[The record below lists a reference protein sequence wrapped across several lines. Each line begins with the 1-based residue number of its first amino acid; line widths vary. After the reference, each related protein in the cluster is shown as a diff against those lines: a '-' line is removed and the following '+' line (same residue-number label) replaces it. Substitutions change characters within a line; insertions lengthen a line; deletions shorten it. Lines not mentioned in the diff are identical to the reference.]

1 MDKDDLYELLKA
13 NKIEFK
19 IFDHEPLYTV
29 EDSKNLRGKIDGAHS
44 KNLFLRDQ
52 KKNFFLLS
60 LLEDV
65 QIDLKKITEPLNSK
79 KLSFAQPNY
88 LKELMN
94 IEPGSVSPFG
104 LINDTEKKITF
115 FLDQNFLDYEYVN
128 FHPLSN
134 TATVQIK
141 PKELCSFIE
150 SNHKSVNFLDVTGF
164 LKEA

>member
-29 EDSKNLRGKIDGAHS
+29 EDSKNLRGKIEGAHS

-65 QIDLKKITEPLNSK
+65 QIDLKKIIQPTLLE
-79 KLSFAQPNY
+79 LSFAQPNY

-94 IEPGSVSPFG
+94 IEPGSVSPFS
-104 LINDTEKKITF
+104 LILFLEKNYILSRSKF
-115 FLDQNFLDYEYVN
+115 FRL
-128 FHPLSN
+128 
-134 TATVQIK
+134 
-141 PKELCSFIE
+141 
-150 SNHKSVNFLDVTGF
+150 
-164 LKEA
+164 

>member
-1 MDKDDLYELLKA
+1 MDKNSLYDLLQE
-13 NKIEFK
+13 NGIEFK
-19 IFDHEPLYTV
+19 IFDHKPLYTV
-29 EDSKNLRGKIDGAHS
+29 EDSKNLRGKIEGAHS

-60 LLEDV
+60 LLEDT
-65 QIDLKKITEPLNSK
+65 QIDLKKIIQPLNSK

-104 LINDTEKKITF
+104 LLNDIEKKINF
-115 FLDQNFLDYEYVN
+115 FLDQKFLEYEYVN
-128 FHPLSN
+128 FHPLTN

-141 PKELCSFIE
+141 PKELCNFIS
-150 SNHKSVNFLDVTGF
+150 SNHKAVNFIDVTNF
-164 LKEA
+164 QKEI

>member
-1 MDKDDLYELLKA
+1 MDKNSLYDLLQE
-13 NKIEFK
+13 NGIEFK

-29 EDSKNLRGKIDGAHS
+29 EDSKNLRGKIEGAHS

-60 LLEDV
+60 LLEDT
-65 QIDLKKITEPLNSK
+65 QIDLKKIIQPLNSK

-104 LINDTEKKITF
+104 LLNDTKKKINF
-115 FLDQNFLDYEYVN
+115 FLDQKFLEYEYVN
-128 FHPLSN
+128 FHPLTN

-141 PKELCSFIE
+141 PKELCNFI
-150 SNHKSVNFLDVTGF
+150 SANHKAVNFIDVTNF
-164 LKEA
+164 QK